1 MKIFL
6 KKLFIL
12 SGLLPATFLLGL
24 TFLFL
29 PDQIKNLSFEILEIL
44 MFLSMIFGIC
54 GYIGLLLSL
63 LPKLEQKF
71 LLKFTLLFLGIIGS
85 MTFTTIAGGKRA
97 WTWLLN
103 VEEFDEWII
112 WVWPLIVS
120 FVLISLNGRKL
131 LNKNEDKNN
140 WW

>member
-1 MKIFL
+1 MRTYL
-6 KKLFIL
+6 KTFFIL

-29 PDQIKNLSFEILEIL
+29 PEQIKNLSLELDEIF

-63 LPKLEQKF
+63 LPKLEHKYK
-71 LLKFTLLFLGIIGS
+71 LKFALLFLGIIAS
-85 MTFTTIAGGKRA
+85 VIFTTIAGGKRA
-97 WTWLLN
+97 WTWILN

-112 WVWPLIVS
+112 WIWPLIVS
-120 FVLISLNGRKL
+120 IVLIALNGRKL
-131 LNKNEDKNN
+131 FSKNEE
-140 WW
+140 

>member
-1 MKIFL
+1 MNIYL
-6 KKLFIL
+6 RKLFIL

-29 PDQIKNLSFEILEIL
+29 PDQIKNLSFEVVEIL

-63 LPKLEQKF
+63 IPKLKHKY
-71 LLKFTLLFLGIIGS
+71 LLKFALLFLGVIGS

-97 WTWLLN
+97 WTWILN
-103 VEEFDEWII
+103 IEEFDEWII
-112 WVWPLIVS
+112 WVWPIIVS
-120 FVLISLNGRKL
+120 TVLIFLNGRKL
-131 LNKNEDKNN
+131 LNRNEE
-140 WW
+140 

>member
-1 MKIFL
+1 MSIYL

-29 PDQIKNLSFEILEIL
+29 PDLIKNLSLELVEIF
-44 MFLSMIFGIC
+44 MVLSMIFGIC

-63 LPKLEQKF
+63 LPKLEHKY
-71 LLKFTLLFLGIIGS
+71 LLKLTLLVLGIIGS
-85 MTFTTIAGGKRA
+85 VTFITIAGGKRA
-97 WTWLLN
+97 WTWVLN
-103 VEEFDEWII
+103 IEEFDEWII

-120 FVLISLNGRKL
+120 IVLIGLNGRKL
-131 LNKNEDKNN
+131 FNKNEG
-140 WW
+140 

>member
-1 MKIFL
+1 MSTYL

-29 PDQIKNLSFEILEIL
+29 PDLIKNLSLELVEIF
-44 MFLSMIFGIC
+44 MVLSMIFGIC

-63 LPKLEQKF
+63 LPKLEHKY
-71 LLKFTLLFLGIIGS
+71 LLKLTLLVLGIIGS
-85 MTFTTIAGGKRA
+85 VTFITIAGGKRA
-97 WTWLLN
+97 WTWVLN
-103 VEEFDEWII
+103 IEEFDEWII

-120 FVLISLNGRKL
+120 ITLIGLNGRKL
-131 LNKNEDKNN
+131 FNKNEG
-140 WW
+140 

>member
-1 MKIFL
+1 MRTNL

-29 PDQIKNLSFEILEIL
+29 PDLIKNLSLDLVEIF
-44 MFLSMIFGIC
+44 MVFSMIFGIC

-63 LPKLEQKF
+63 LPKLEHKY
-71 LLKFTLLFLGIIGS
+71 LLKFTLLVLGIIGS
-85 MTFTTIAGGKRA
+85 VTFTTIAGGKRA
-97 WTWLLN
+97 WTWVLN
-103 VEEFDEWII
+103 IEEFDEWII

-120 FVLISLNGRKL
+120 IVLIGLNGRKL
-131 LNKNEDKNN
+131 FNKNEG
-140 WW
+140 

>member
-1 MKIFL
+1 MKTYL

-29 PDQIKNLSFEILEIL
+29 PDQIKNLSLELDEIF

-63 LPKLEQKF
+63 LPKLEHKY
-71 LLKFTLLFLGIIGS
+71 LLKFTLLVLGIIGS
-85 MTFTTIAGGKRA
+85 VVFTTIAGGKRA
-97 WTWLLN
+97 WTWVLN
-103 VEEFDEWII
+103 IEEFDEWII
-112 WVWPLIVS
+112 WIWPLIVS
-120 FVLISLNGRKL
+120 IILIGLNIRKII
-131 LNKNEDKNN
+131 NKNGE
-140 WW
+140 

>member
-1 MKIFL
+1 MSTYL

-29 PDQIKNLSFEILEIL
+29 PDLIKNLSLELVEIF
-44 MFLSMIFGIC
+44 MVLSMIFGIC

-63 LPKLEQKF
+63 LPKLEHKY
-71 LLKFTLLFLGIIGS
+71 LLKLTLLVLGIIGS
-85 MTFTTIAGGKRA
+85 VTFITIAGGKRA
-97 WTWLLN
+97 WTWVLN
-103 VEEFDEWII
+103 IEEFDEWII

-120 FVLISLNGRKL
+120 IVLIGLNGRKL
-131 LNKNEDKNN
+131 FNKNEG
-140 WW
+140 

>member
-1 MKIFL
+1 MRTYL

-29 PDQIKNLSFEILEIL
+29 PDQLKNLSLELDEIF

-63 LPKLEQKF
+63 LPKLEHKY
-71 LLKFTLLFLGIIGS
+71 LLKFILLVLGIIGS
-85 MTFTTIAGGKRA
+85 VIFTTIAGGKRA
-97 WTWLLN
+97 WTWVLN
-103 VEEFDEWII
+103 IEEFEEWII

-120 FVLISLNGRKL
+120 IVIVGLNGQKL
-131 LNKNEDKNN
+131 FNKNEG
-140 WW
+140 